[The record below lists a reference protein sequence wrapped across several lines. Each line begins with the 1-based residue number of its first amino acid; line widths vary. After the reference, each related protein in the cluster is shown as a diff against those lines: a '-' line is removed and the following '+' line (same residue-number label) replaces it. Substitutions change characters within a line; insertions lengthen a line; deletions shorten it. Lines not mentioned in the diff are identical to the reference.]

1 VLKHWRAGISLHLM
15 LIPGIILVL
24 IYSYV
29 PMAGIVIAFQKL
41 NPIMG
46 IRGSEWVGFGN
57 FVYVFNLPDTARVI
71 WNTVYIATMKIV
83 AGLAVPIII
92 ALLLNELRSGLIKRG
107 VQTLVY
113 IPHFISWVL
122 LGGVIAD
129 LLSANEGIVNQLLTH
144 LGMDTIFFLG
154 SNDWF
159 PFIVVTTDVWKEFG
173 FGTIV
178 FLAAITGVS
187 PTLYEAAIMDGA
199 NRFKQT
205 VHITLP
211 GMLPI
216 IVLMA
221 TLSIGNVLN
230 AGFDQIYNLYSPAV
244 YESGDILDTMIY
256 RVGLVETQYG
266 VATAVG
272 LFKSV
277 VSFSLIS
284 LSYWLAYR
292 LANYRIF

>member
-1 VLKHWRAGISLHLM
+1 MLKHWRAGISLHLM

-46 IRGSEWVGFGN
+46 IRGSEWVGVGN

-159 PFIVVTTDVWKEFG
+159 PFIVVITDVWKEFG

-277 VSFSLIS
+277 VSLSLIS